1 VAGNALIISQQVSAL
16 IAFVNGNFEIPSGFN
31 WLTVVFMIV
40 AMIISTSVNVY
51 GVRLLPWLE
60 GLMFMIHIAGFFAI
74 LFPLWIMGE
83 RTPTEEV
90 FFTFQDNSGW
100 GSIGLACLVGIL
112 GPTVTLVGGDS
123 AAHLGEEVK
132 DASKALPQSMISTA
146 LVNYIIGFIMT
157 ITILSV
163 AGNFDED
170 LANNLGGQSWI
181 AVIYAATRSRTAT
194 IIFTVLVILLFCF
207 CATNSITTT
216 SRQLW
221 AFSRDGGLPYSSWLS
236 RVNPTTGV
244 PVNSLIATFAI
255 TFLLSF
261 IAAASTIAF
270 NNIISISLVGLLLS
284 YGSTIFTMMLRR
296 ARREPLPPSYL
307 QYSKPVGFLINGFA
321 LCFVTVA
328 FVFVFFPTA
337 PDPSLESM
345 NWSALISGGVILF
358 AAAWYAVGG
367 KKQYFGPAE
376 RIRRMEG
383 EEGGSREVS
392 FALSVEVPRKA

>member
-1 VAGNALIISQQVSAL
+1 M
-16 IAFVNGNFEIPSGFN
+16 IA
-31 WLTVVFMIV
+31 

-60 GLMFMIHIAGFFAI
+60 GVMFMLHIAGFFAI

-83 RTPTEEV
+83 RTPPEEV

-163 AGNFDED
+163 SGNFDED
-170 LANNLGGQSWI
+170 LANNLGGQPWI

-194 IIFTVLVILLFCF
+194 IIFTVLLIVLFF
-207 CATNSITTT
+207 CCLSNCITTS

-221 AFSRDGGLPYSSWLS
+221 AFSRDGGLPCSEWLAK
-236 RVNPTTGV
+236 VNPTTGV
-244 PVNSLIATFAI
+244 PTNALLITFAI
-255 TFLLSF
+255 TFGLSF

-284 YGSTIFTMMLRR
+284 YGSTILTMIFRR
-296 ARREPLPPSYL
+296 ARSEPLPPSYL

-321 LCFVTVA
+321 LLFVTVA
-328 FVFVFFPTA
+328 FIFVFFPTA
-337 PDPSLESM
+337 PNPSLMSM
-345 NWSALISGGVILF
+345 NWSVLISGGVILF
-358 AAAWYAVGG
+358 AAGWYFVGG
-367 KKQYFGPAE
+367 KSRYLGPAE
-376 RIRRMEG
+376 RIRRM
-383 EEGGSREVS
+383 SRETS
-392 FALSVEVPRKA
+392 FALSVEFPRKA